1 MNLEFFIARRYLHS
15 RGAHSV
21 INHIARVS
29 IVAMAVPVAALIV
42 VVSVFNGLE
51 CIVSS
56 LYRAIDPDLTIRPS
70 AGTTLPIE
78 QLPSSAIA
86 ETEGVEAFSF
96 TLEQGAMVEYNGRR
110 AIVKLKGV
118 DHNYTHTLPI
128 AERIAAGEF
137 SLEEGDMVVASGVM
151 NDLGLTV
158 NNLGSEVKL
167 FAIDRTRFSTIL
179 PISGYSMQPKRVV
192 GAYNIDEDNSHAAII
207 SLGEAQRL
215 LRYDGRISQVAV
227 RLSSETNPM
236 RVAEQLQQSLGEGVE
251 VLTREQSNS
260 LYRLMA
266 LEKWGAFGIAA
277 LVLLI
282 ASLSIVGT
290 IVMAMIEK
298 REDMHTLRTMGASDK
313 LIGKIFISE
322 GVLMALLSGVSGVA
336 VGVGLTLLQ
345 QHLGLIRLDTTS
357 LSFDAYPVELR
368 WGDVAATI
376 AVYVVIA
383 LSVIVATVRAMLR
396 RDKANKAL

>member
-1 MNLEFFIARRYLHS
+1 
-15 RGAHSV
+15 
-21 INHIARVS
+21 
-29 IVAMAVPVAALIV
+29 
-42 VVSVFNGLE
+42 
-51 CIVSS
+51 
-56 LYRAIDPDLTIRPS
+56 
-70 AGTTLPIE
+70 
-78 QLPSSAIA
+78 
-86 ETEGVEAFSF
+86 
-96 TLEQGAMVEYNGRR
+96 
-110 AIVKLKGV
+110 
-118 DHNYTHTLPI
+118 
-128 AERIAAGEF
+128 
-137 SLEEGDMVVASGVM
+137 
-151 NDLGLTV
+151 
-158 NNLGSEVKL
+158 
-167 FAIDRTRFSTIL
+167 
-179 PISGYSMQPKRVV
+179 
-192 GAYNIDEDNSHAAII
+192 
-207 SLGEAQRL
+207 
-215 LRYDGRISQVAV
+215 
-227 RLSSETNPM
+227 
-236 RVAEQLQQSLGEGVE
+236 
-251 VLTREQSNS
+251 
-260 LYRLMA
+260 MA
-266 LEKWGAFGIAA
+266 LEKWGVFGIAA

-368 WGDVAATI
+368 WGDVVATI